1 MAAESIARIVRED
14 WTWAGVEVESVSN
27 DKVRCRM
34 PAFFC
39 DLQGFI
45 DGIAEHD
52 LLVDMETSCTSS
64 VASVVFLVYPAA
76 AARSTHEG
84 RHGFARA
91 EDHGMEAARA
101 ALTWHVWVMPALIA
115 TCQIALLYAFNRWG
129 YEKCAGLFAAVV
141 KDQD

>member
-1 MAAESIARIVRED
+1 MAAESIARIVREE

-64 VASVVFLVYPAA
+64 VASVVFLVYPAGA
-76 AARSTHEG
+76 ASSQHVG
-84 RHGFARA
+84 RRGYAPC
-91 EDHGMEAARA
+91 EDYGVEAARNA
-101 ALTWHVWVMPALIA
+101 YAWHVWVMPALIA

-129 YEKCAGLFAAVV
+129 YEKCAGLFASAINA
-141 KDQD
+141 